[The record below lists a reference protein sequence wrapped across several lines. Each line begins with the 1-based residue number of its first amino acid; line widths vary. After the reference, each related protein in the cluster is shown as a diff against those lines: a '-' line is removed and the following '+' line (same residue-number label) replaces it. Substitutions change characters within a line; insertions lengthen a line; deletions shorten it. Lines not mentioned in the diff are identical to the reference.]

1 MKPRAIDSEMD
12 SYVPG
17 KSQDEIASEFN
28 LNKDDIIKLGSNE
41 NPFGPSAKAI
51 EAIGKECK
59 NINRY
64 PESVLNELQQELAN
78 YSGVKQS
85 QVIIGGDG
93 ADEIIDVLAKTFID
107 EGDEFI
113 VPLPSYMYYEYLLQ
127 QYGARPVYAKWNLE
141 ENKLDT
147 DSILNSIN
155 DKTKMIFLC
164 TPNNPTGTLIDEK
177 DIRDMASGNPDVLI
191 VVDEAHRGYILDK
204 EMSETEMLYR
214 NQDDYISK
222 YRTVIEYFDAV
233 KVALTATPALHTTE
247 IFGKPV
253 FNYSYREAVID
264 GYLVDHDAPHN
275 IKTKLRVEGINYQ
288 KGEQL
293 AIYDPVTGEVMNSA
307 DLEDDM
313 KFEIDSFNREVI
325 TEPFNRTVLNEIAWD
340 LNPDGKG
347 KTLIYAVD
355 DNHADLIVKIL
366 KEIYS
371 EGGVDNDA
379 VMKITGSV
387 AGGNKKKISEAIK
400 RFKNESNPKVVVTVD
415 LLTTG
420 IDVPEIVNLVFM
432 RRIKSRILFEQMLGR
447 ATRLCPSIGKTN
459 FEIYDPVGV
468 Y

>member
-1 MKPRAIDSEMD
+1 MKPRAIVSEMD

-113 VPLPSYMYYEYLLQ
+113 VPLPSYMYYEYLFQ
-127 QYGARPVYAKWNLE
+127 QYGAHPVYAKWNLE

-191 VVDEAHRGYILDK
+191 VVDEAYFEYAEVTNKDLINEFDNIFIIRTMSKVMGLAGMRMGYGLAC
-204 EMSETEMLYR
+204 SE
-214 NQDDYISK
+214 I
-222 YRTVIEYFDAV
+222 IEYM
-233 KVALTATPALHTTE
+233 HR
-247 IFGKPV
+247 IKPV
-253 FNYSYREAVID
+253 FSLTRLSYVAALNTLRDKNYIETSIEKGIESRE
-264 GYLVDHDAPHN
+264 YLYN
-275 IKTKLRVEGINYQ
+275 ELSK
-288 KGEQL
+288 
-293 AIYDPVTGEVMNSA
+293 
-307 DLEDDM
+307 
-313 KFEIDSFNREVI
+313 IDSLNVFPSKSNFMLIGIKDTGFTASEFAFELMKKGVI
-325 TEPFNRTVLNEIAWD
+325 VRDCTSF
-340 LNPDGKG
+340 KG
-347 KTLIYAVD
+347 LDEYWIRISICTLEEDKKFID
-355 DNHADLIVKIL
+355 IVKEVL
-366 KEIYS
+366 S
-371 EGGVDNDA
+371 
-379 VMKITGSV
+379 
-387 AGGNKKKISEAIK
+387 
-400 RFKNESNPKVVVTVD
+400 
-415 LLTTG
+415 
-420 IDVPEIVNLVFM
+420 
-432 RRIKSRILFEQMLGR
+432 
-447 ATRLCPSIGKTN
+447 
-459 FEIYDPVGV
+459 
-468 Y
+468 

>member
-1 MKPRAIDSEMD
+1 MKPRAIVSEMD

-177 DIRDMASGNPDVLI
+177 DIRDIASGNPDVLI
-191 VVDEAHRGYILDK
+191 VVDEAYFEYAEVTNKDLINEFDNIFIIRTMSKVMGLAGMRMGYGLAC
-204 EMSETEMLYR
+204 SE
-214 NQDDYISK
+214 I
-222 YRTVIEYFDAV
+222 IEYM
-233 KVALTATPALHTTE
+233 HR
-247 IFGKPV
+247 IKPV
-253 FNYSYREAVID
+253 FSLTRLSYVAALNTLRDKNYIETSIEKGIESRE
-264 GYLVDHDAPHN
+264 YLYN
-275 IKTKLRVEGINYQ
+275 ELSK
-288 KGEQL
+288 
-293 AIYDPVTGEVMNSA
+293 
-307 DLEDDM
+307 
-313 KFEIDSFNREVI
+313 IDSLNVFPSKSNFMLIGITDTGFTASEFAFELMKKGVI
-325 TEPFNRTVLNEIAWD
+325 VRDCTSF
-340 LNPDGKG
+340 KG
-347 KTLIYAVD
+347 LDEYWIRISICTLEEDKKFID
-355 DNHADLIVKIL
+355 IVKEVL
-366 KEIYS
+366 S
-371 EGGVDNDA
+371 
-379 VMKITGSV
+379 
-387 AGGNKKKISEAIK
+387 
-400 RFKNESNPKVVVTVD
+400 
-415 LLTTG
+415 
-420 IDVPEIVNLVFM
+420 
-432 RRIKSRILFEQMLGR
+432 
-447 ATRLCPSIGKTN
+447 
-459 FEIYDPVGV
+459 
-468 Y
+468 

>member
-1 MKPRAIDSEMD
+1 MKPRAIVSEMD

-155 DKTKMIFLC
+155 NKTKMIFLC

-191 VVDEAHRGYILDK
+191 VVDEAYFEYAEVTNKDLINEFDNIFIIRTMSKVMGLAGMRMGYGLAC
-204 EMSETEMLYR
+204 SE
-214 NQDDYISK
+214 I
-222 YRTVIEYFDAV
+222 IEYM
-233 KVALTATPALHTTE
+233 HR
-247 IFGKPV
+247 IKPV
-253 FNYSYREAVID
+253 FSLTRLSYVAALNTLRDKNYIETSIEKGIESRE
-264 GYLVDHDAPHN
+264 YLYN
-275 IKTKLRVEGINYQ
+275 ELSK
-288 KGEQL
+288 
-293 AIYDPVTGEVMNSA
+293 
-307 DLEDDM
+307 
-313 KFEIDSFNREVI
+313 IDSLNVFPSKSNFMLIGITDTGFTASEFAFELMKKGVI
-325 TEPFNRTVLNEIAWD
+325 VRDCTSF
-340 LNPDGKG
+340 KG
-347 KTLIYAVD
+347 LDEYWIRISICTLEEDKKFID
-355 DNHADLIVKIL
+355 IVKEVL
-366 KEIYS
+366 S
-371 EGGVDNDA
+371 
-379 VMKITGSV
+379 
-387 AGGNKKKISEAIK
+387 
-400 RFKNESNPKVVVTVD
+400 
-415 LLTTG
+415 
-420 IDVPEIVNLVFM
+420 
-432 RRIKSRILFEQMLGR
+432 
-447 ATRLCPSIGKTN
+447 
-459 FEIYDPVGV
+459 
-468 Y
+468 

>member
-1 MKPRAIDSEMD
+1 MKPRAIVSEMD

-155 DKTKMIFLC
+155 NKTKMIFLC

-191 VVDEAHRGYILDK
+191 VVDEAYFEYAEVTNKDLINEFDNIFIIRTMSKVMGLAGMRMGYGLAC
-204 EMSETEMLYR
+204 SE
-214 NQDDYISK
+214 I
-222 YRTVIEYFDAV
+222 IEYM
-233 KVALTATPALHTTE
+233 HR
-247 IFGKPV
+247 IKPV
-253 FNYSYREAVID
+253 FSLTRLSYVAALNTLRDKNYIETSIEKGIESRE
-264 GYLVDHDAPHN
+264 YLYN
-275 IKTKLRVEGINYQ
+275 ELSK
-288 KGEQL
+288 
-293 AIYDPVTGEVMNSA
+293 
-307 DLEDDM
+307 
-313 KFEIDSFNREVI
+313 IDSLNVFPSKSNFMLIGIKDTGFTASEFAFVI
-325 TEPFNRTVLNEIAWD
+325 VRDCTSF
-340 LNPDGKG
+340 KG
-347 KTLIYAVD
+347 LDEYWIRISICTLEEDKKFID
-355 DNHADLIVKIL
+355 IVKEVL
-366 KEIYS
+366 S
-371 EGGVDNDA
+371 
-379 VMKITGSV
+379 
-387 AGGNKKKISEAIK
+387 
-400 RFKNESNPKVVVTVD
+400 
-415 LLTTG
+415 
-420 IDVPEIVNLVFM
+420 
-432 RRIKSRILFEQMLGR
+432 
-447 ATRLCPSIGKTN
+447 
-459 FEIYDPVGV
+459 
-468 Y
+468 